1 MTVYLIETGE
11 YSDRDIIAVFSNKE
25 AANLFASLNDGHVLE
40 FEVDDTTVE
49 ELNNEIQEMINTESL
64 GYRFEFD
71 RHGEV
76 SNKEESRKI
85 ASINSEFLEPTIDFN
100 DHIFIAVCAKNMDSD
115 EEYNRCLK
123 IASDKRAKFLSE
135 YFGL

>member
-1 MTVYLIETGE
+1 MTVYLIEIGE
-11 YSDRDIIAVFSNKE
+11 YSDRDITTVFSNKE
-25 AANLFASLNDGHVLE
+25 SAKLFASLNDGHILE

-49 ELNNEIQEMINTESL
+49 ELNNEVQEMINKESL
-64 GYRFEFD
+64 GYKFIFD
-71 RHGEV
+71 KHGEV
-76 SNKEESRKI
+76 INNEQSRKI
-85 ASINSEFLEPTIDFN
+85 SNVNPEFFEPTIGIDN
-100 DHIFIAVCAKNMDSD
+100 HVYISVCAKNMDSD